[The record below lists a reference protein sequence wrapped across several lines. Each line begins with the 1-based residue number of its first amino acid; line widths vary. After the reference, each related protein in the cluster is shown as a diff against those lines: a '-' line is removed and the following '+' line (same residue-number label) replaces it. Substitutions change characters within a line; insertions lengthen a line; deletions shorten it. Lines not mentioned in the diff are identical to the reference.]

1 MPRVEKKLKKWRKDA
16 PKYEPKDSVSAILD
30 LFFPGQYEKKSGS
43 HIFGQDGILKGIPDY
58 GPDGDFSIVI
68 KKAGRDNISFE
79 GFRRMEK
86 DLNYYMH
93 LPYTIEIVPMPNSQ
107 GEGFIARLP
116 EIGRPAITGDGKSR
130 EEAIANL
137 LATQK
142 ERLSDYLRK
151 GIKIPEPVQKE
162 EYSGKFLLRIPA
174 KLHMILSK
182 QAQAE
187 GISLNQYIKSTLE
200 KAVVLQEHSRKDKDK
215 EDRFFKAFQTLLEKK
230 FEQIEL
236 SMESKEDLSELSP
249 TKAELK
255 SQTDEYPNLF
265 ELVPCIITVQD
276 RNYKLVRYN
285 HEFAENFDPQPG
297 AYCFNAYKGLNEKCS
312 SCPVEKTFED
322 GRSHWSEESGLNKDG
337 TIAYWVVKTAPIKNH
352 EGEIVA
358 AMEMC
363 LDITH
368 MKQLKEKL
376 EKSEKIYHAIF
387 NNIPNPVFVLDLDT
401 LEIFDCNN
409 NVEPVYGYQ
418 RDEIIKGSFLYMFE
432 NEDREEY
439 ASKLRRS
446 AFISQA
452 KQVTKE
458 GRTLFVNI
466 RISPLEYLGKTVLL
480 VVTSDIT
487 KRLETEQQLIQ
498 ASKMAT
504 LGEMATGVAHE
515 LNQPLSVIET
525 ASSFFMRKINK
536 KERIEDG
543 NLFTMAE
550 KIRSNVGRATS
561 IINHMREFGRKP
573 GVTKR
578 KTDINKVLTKA
589 LEVFSQQ
596 LKLREIEVEM
606 DLQEGLPPILANS
619 NRLEQVF
626 INLLVNARDA
636 IEAKWEE
643 SDHKGGDKRISLK
656 TVSKDGM
663 VIIEVK
669 DTGIGIPQSIL
680 DKIFEPFFTT
690 KKVGRG
696 TGLGLSISYGIIQ
709 DFGGSIHVLSN
720 KNGGATFV
728 IKLPMADQK

>member
-1 MPRVEKKLKKWRKDA
+1 M
-16 PKYEPKDSVSAILD
+16 
-30 LFFPGQYEKKSGS
+30 
-43 HIFGQDGILKGIPDY
+43 
-58 GPDGDFSIVI
+58 
-68 KKAGRDNISFE
+68 
-79 GFRRMEK
+79 
-86 DLNYYMH
+86 
-93 LPYTIEIVPMPNSQ
+93 
-107 GEGFIARLP
+107 
-116 EIGRPAITGDGKSR
+116 
-130 EEAIANL
+130 
-137 LATQK
+137 
-142 ERLSDYLRK
+142 
-151 GIKIPEPVQKE
+151 
-162 EYSGKFLLRIPA
+162 PA

-187 GISLNQYIKSTLE
+187 GISLNQYVKSTLE

-215 EDRFFKAFQTLLEKK
+215 EDRFLKAFQALLEKK

-236 SMESKEDLSELSP
+236 KMESKEDLSGLLP
-249 TKAELK
+249 KKAELK
-255 SQTDEYPNLF
+255 SQTDEYPDLF

-285 HEFAENFDPQPG
+285 HEFAERFDPKPG

-312 SCPVEKTFED
+312 NCPVEKTFED

-337 TIAYWVVKTAPIKNH
+337 TIAHWVVKTSPIKNH

-363 LDITH
+363 LDITP

-376 EKSEKIYHAIF
+376 EKSEKRYHAIF

-418 RDEIIKGSFLYMFE
+418 RDEIIKGSFLDMFK

-439 ASKLRRS
+439 ASKLKTS

-466 RISPLEYLGKTVLL
+466 RVSPLEYLGRTVLL

-536 KERIEDG
+536 KERIEDE
-543 NLFTMAE
+543 NLFTMAK
-550 KIRSNVGRATS
+550 KIRSNVDRATK
-561 IINHMREFGRKP
+561 IIHHMREFGRKSD
-573 GVTKR
+573 VTKR
-578 KTDINKVLTKA
+578 KTDTNKVLNKA
-589 LEVFSQQ
+589 LEIFTQQ
-596 LKLREIEVEM
+596 LKLREIEVVKE
-606 DLQEGLPPILANS
+606 LQEDLPPILADS

-626 INLLVNARDA
+626 INLLINARDA

-643 SDHKGGDKRISLK
+643 SDHKGGDKKISLK
-656 TVSKDGM
+656 TGSKDGM

-669 DTGIGIPQSIL
+669 DTGIGIPQSIF

-720 KNGGATFV
+720 KNGGASFV
-728 IKLPMADQK
+728 IKLPVAGQE

>member
-1 MPRVEKKLKKWRKDA
+1 MKKD
-16 PKYEPKDSVSAILD
+16 I
-30 LFFPGQYEKKSGS
+30 
-43 HIFGQDGILKGIPDY
+43 
-58 GPDGDFSIVI
+58 
-68 KKAGRDNISFE
+68 
-79 GFRRMEK
+79 
-86 DLNYYMH
+86 NYYMD
-93 LPYTIEIVPMPNSQ
+93 LPYTIEVVPIPNSQ
-107 GEGFIARLP
+107 GGGFIARLP
-116 EIGRPAITGDGKSR
+116 EFGRLAITGDGESR

-137 LATQK
+137 LAAQK

-151 GIKIPEPVQKE
+151 GIKIPEPVQEE
-162 EYSGKFLLRIPA
+162 EYSGKFLLRTPA

-187 GISLNQYIKSTLE
+187 GISLNQYVKSTLE

-215 EDRFFKAFQTLLEKK
+215 EDRFLKAFQALLEKK

-236 SMESKEDLSELSP
+236 KMESKEDLSGLSP
-249 TKAELK
+249 KKAELK
-255 SQTDEYPNLF
+255 SQTDEYPDLF

-285 HEFAENFDPQPG
+285 HEFAERFDPKPG

-312 SCPVEKTFED
+312 NCPVEKTFED

-337 TIAYWVVKTAPIKNH
+337 TIAHWVVKTAPIKNH

-363 LDITH
+363 LDITPV
-368 MKQLKEKL
+368 KQLKEKL
-376 EKSEKIYHAIF
+376 EKSEKRYHAIF
-387 NNIPNPVFVLDLDT
+387 NNIPNPVFVLGLDT

-418 RDEIIKGSFLYMFE
+418 RDEIIKGSFLDMFK

-439 ASKLRRS
+439 ASKLKTS

-466 RISPLEYLGKTVLL
+466 RISPLEYLGRTVLL

-536 KERIEDG
+536 KERIEDE
-543 NLFTMAE
+543 NLFTMAK
-550 KIRSNVGRATS
+550 KIRSNVDRATK
-561 IINHMREFGRKP
+561 IIHHMREFGRKSD
-573 GVTKR
+573 VTKR
-578 KTDINKVLTKA
+578 KTDTNKVLSKA
-589 LEVFSQQ
+589 LEIFAQQ
-596 LKLREIEVEM
+596 LKLREIEVVKE
-606 DLQEGLPPILANS
+606 LQEDLPPILADS

-626 INLLVNARDA
+626 INLLINARDA

-643 SDHKGGDKRISLK
+643 SDHKGGDKKIFLK
-656 TVSKDGM
+656 TGSKDGM

-669 DTGIGIPQSIL
+669 DTGIGIPQSIF

-720 KNGGATFV
+720 KNGGASFV
-728 IKLPMADQK
+728 IKLPVAGQE

>member
-1 MPRVEKKLKKWRKDA
+1 
-16 PKYEPKDSVSAILD
+16 
-30 LFFPGQYEKKSGS
+30 
-43 HIFGQDGILKGIPDY
+43 
-58 GPDGDFSIVI
+58 
-68 KKAGRDNISFE
+68 
-79 GFRRMEK
+79 MEK

-93 LPYTIEIVPMPNSQ
+93 LPYTIEIFPMPKSQ
-107 GEGFIARLP
+107 GEGFIASLP

-130 EEAIANL
+130 EEAIVNL
-137 LATQK
+137 LAAQK
-142 ERLSDYLRK
+142 ERLSDYLRRD
-151 GIKIPEPVQKE
+151 IKIPEPVQEE
-162 EYSGKFLLRIPA
+162 EYSGKFLLRMPA

-187 GISLNQYIKSTLE
+187 GISLNQYVKSTLE

-215 EDRFFKAFQTLLEKK
+215 EDRFLKAFQALLEKK

-236 SMESKEDLSELSP
+236 KMESKEDLSGLSP
-249 TKAELK
+249 KKAELK
-255 SQTDEYPNLF
+255 SQTDEYPDLF

-285 HEFAENFDPQPG
+285 HEFAERFDPKPG

-312 SCPVEKTFED
+312 NCPVEKTFED

-337 TIAYWVVKTAPIKNH
+337 TIAHWVVKTSPIKNH

-363 LDITH
+363 LDITPV
-368 MKQLKEKL
+368 KQLKEKL
-376 EKSEKIYHAIF
+376 EKSEKRYHAIF
-387 NNIPNPVFVLDLDT
+387 NNIPNPVFVLGLDT

-418 RDEIIKGSFLYMFE
+418 RDEIIKGSFLDMFK

-439 ASKLRRS
+439 ASKLKTS

-466 RISPLEYLGKTVLL
+466 RVSPLEYLGKTVLL

-536 KERIEDG
+536 KERIEDEH
-543 NLFTMAE
+543 LFTMAK
-550 KIRSNVGRATS
+550 KIRSNVDRATK
-561 IINHMREFGRKP
+561 IIHHMREFGRKSD
-573 GVTKR
+573 VTKR
-578 KTDINKVLTKA
+578 KTDTNKVLSKA
-589 LEVFSQQ
+589 LEIFAQQ
-596 LKLREIEVEM
+596 LKLREIEVVKE
-606 DLQEGLPPILANS
+606 LQEDLPPILADS

-626 INLLVNARDA
+626 INLLINARDA

-643 SDHKGGDKRISLK
+643 SDHKGGDKKISLK
-656 TVSKDGM
+656 TGSKDGM

-669 DTGIGIPQSIL
+669 DTGIGIPQSIF

-720 KNGGATFV
+720 KNGGASFV
-728 IKLPMADQK
+728 IKLPVAGQE

>member
-1 MPRVEKKLKKWRKDA
+1 MKKD
-16 PKYEPKDSVSAILD
+16 I
-30 LFFPGQYEKKSGS
+30 
-43 HIFGQDGILKGIPDY
+43 
-58 GPDGDFSIVI
+58 
-68 KKAGRDNISFE
+68 
-79 GFRRMEK
+79 
-86 DLNYYMH
+86 NYYMD
-93 LPYTIEIVPMPNSQ
+93 LPYTIEVVPIPRAQ
-107 GEGFIARLP
+107 GGGFIARLP
-116 EIGRPAITGDGKSR
+116 EFGRLTITGDGESR
-130 EEAIANL
+130 EEAIASL
-137 LATQK
+137 LAAKK

-151 GIKIPEPVQKE
+151 GIKIPEPVQEE
-162 EYSGKFLLRIPA
+162 EYSGKFVLRTPA
-174 KLHMILSK
+174 KLHMVLSK

-187 GISLNQYIKSTLE
+187 GISLNQYIKSILE
-200 KAVVLQEHSRKDKDK
+200 KAVVLQEHSRKEEDK
-215 EDRFFKAFQTLLEKK
+215 EDRLLKEFQALLEKK
-230 FEQIEL
+230 FERIEL
-236 SMESKEDLSELSP
+236 SMQSKEDLSGLSP
-249 TKAELK
+249 TKTELK
-255 SQTDEYPNLF
+255 SQTDEYPDLF

-276 RNYKLVRYN
+276 RNYNLVRYN
-285 HEFAENFDPQPG
+285 HEFAEMFDPKPG

-312 SCPVEKTFED
+312 NCPVEKTFED
-322 GRSHWSEESGLNKDG
+322 GGSHWSEESGLNKDG
-337 TIAYWVVKTAPIKNH
+337 TIAHWVVKTAPIKND

-363 LDITH
+363 LDITRIRRLEQKV
-368 MKQLKEKL
+368 MRSEEK
-376 EKSEKIYHAIF
+376 YHAIF

-418 RDEIIKGSFLYMFE
+418 RDEIIKGSFLEVFK

-439 ASKLRRS
+439 ASKLRKS

-458 GRTLFVNI
+458 GRTFFVNI

-596 LKLREIEVEM
+596 LKLREIEIEM
-606 DLQEGLPPILANS
+606 DLQEDLPPILAGS

-636 IEAKWEE
+636 IE
-643 SDHKGGDKRISLK
+643 
-656 TVSKDGM
+656 
-663 VIIEVK
+663 
-669 DTGIGIPQSIL
+669 
-680 DKIFEPFFTT
+680 
-690 KKVGRG
+690 
-696 TGLGLSISYGIIQ
+696 
-709 DFGGSIHVLSN
+709 
-720 KNGGATFV
+720 
-728 IKLPMADQK
+728 

>member
-1 MPRVEKKLKKWRKDA
+1 MKKD
-16 PKYEPKDSVSAILD
+16 I
-30 LFFPGQYEKKSGS
+30 
-43 HIFGQDGILKGIPDY
+43 
-58 GPDGDFSIVI
+58 
-68 KKAGRDNISFE
+68 
-79 GFRRMEK
+79 
-86 DLNYYMH
+86 NYYMD
-93 LPYTIEIVPMPNSQ
+93 LPYTIEVVPIPNSQ
-107 GEGFIARLP
+107 GGGFIARLP
-116 EIGRPAITGDGKSR
+116 EFGRLAITGDGESR

-137 LATQK
+137 LAAQK

-151 GIKIPEPVQKE
+151 GLKIPEPVQEE
-162 EYSGKFLLRIPA
+162 EYSGKFVLRTPA

-187 GISLNQYIKSTLE
+187 GISLNQYIKSILE
-200 KAVVLQEHSRKDKDK
+200 KAVVLQEHSRKEEDK
-215 EDRFFKAFQTLLEKK
+215 EDRLLKELQALLEKK
-230 FEQIEL
+230 FERIEL
-236 SMESKEDLSELSP
+236 SMQSKEDLSGLSP

-255 SQTDEYPNLF
+255 SQTDEYPDLF
-265 ELVPCIITVQD
+265 ELVPCTITVQD

-285 HEFAENFDPQPG
+285 REFAEKFDPKPG
-297 AYCFNAYKGLNEKCS
+297 DYCFNAYKGRSEKCS

-352 EGEIVA
+352 GGEIVA

-363 LDITH
+363 LDITRIRRLEREV
-368 MKQLKEKL
+368 MRSEEK
-376 EKSEKIYHAIF
+376 YHAIF

-418 RDEIIKGSFLYMFE
+418 RDEIIKGSFLDMFK

-439 ASKLRRS
+439 ASKLRKS

-452 KQVTKE
+452 QQVTKE
-458 GRTLFVNI
+458 GRTFFVNI

-543 NLFTMAE
+543 NLFTMAK
-550 KIRSNVGRATS
+550 KIRSNVDRATK
-561 IINHMREFGRKP
+561 IIHHMREFGRKP

-596 LKLREIEVEM
+596 LKLREIEIEM
-606 DLQEGLPPILANS
+606 DLQEDLPPILAGS

-643 SDHKGGDKRISLK
+643 SDHKGGDKKISLK

-663 VIIEVK
+663 VIVEVK

-709 DFGGSIHVLSN
+709 SFEGNIHALSN
-720 KNGGATFV
+720 RDGGATFV
-728 IKLPMADQK
+728 ITFPMAGQK